1 MNDERRQQETEE
13 ELLAA
18 TWFKLSDVEHIVYR
32 DLNWPA
38 ERDFI
43 IADSY
48 ILLVSDAQE
57 GRLIVSGQFVPL
69 KPGTAY
75 ISKPGQLLELGL
87 QPEDERGVYLLRF
100 QAFRVAQAEAENG
113 SALLPL
119 HALPGEGEAIPL
131 APTAAVQLAKVVY
144 THFQQGHPADRLRS
158 EAGLYELLS
167 LVLHNQAHKSA
178 MALDYAKY
186 VLERNFTEE
195 MTIESLAATAGLS
208 RFHFMRLFKEKFG
221 KGVIEYVT
229 ELRLRKAK
237 SLMRERSNASL
248 REIAYQVGY
257 KNEMYLSNMFK
268 KHMGMAPAA
277 YMKNSKLKVAAYS
290 WVNIGQLLALQV
302 IPYAAPMDQ
311 YWTDDYRNKYAFDV
325 QVPLSHH
332 YDFNRLALEQ
342 AKPDYIIGIDWVP
355 PEEQM
360 RLGSIAPALFLPW
373 QSGWRIQLQEVA
385 AFILKTKEAAK
396 WLHNYDRKAAELKRA
411 LKPRLGDRPVLI
423 VLIHLKQLLVW
434 GRAAATVFYDDL
446 GLKSPD
452 QLPITPWVK
461 KIEPAQLAAYEAGH
475 LILHVAK
482 DAVSE
487 ATWKDLMKL
496 SVWREL
502 PAVRQGNV
510 TTTSGIAGIEAP
522 WNEYSAFGQER
533 LLHHVA
539 AMFEAADAPI

>member
-1 MNDERRQQETEE
+1 MNDECIQQEAEE
-13 ELLAA
+13 DLLAA
-18 TWFKLSDVEHIVYR
+18 TWFKLTDVEHIVYR

-43 IADSY
+43 TADSY

-57 GRLIVSGQFVPL
+57 GRLIVSGQFVQL
-69 KPGTAY
+69 KQGTAF

-87 QPEDERGVYLLRF
+87 QPEDVQGVYLLRF
-100 QAFRVAQAEAENG
+100 QAFRVAQAETGN
-113 SALLPL
+113 SAALQPL
-119 HALPGEGEAIPL
+119 HSLPGEGEAIPL
-131 APTAAVQLAKVVY
+131 APAAAVQLAKVVH
-144 THFQQGHPADRLRS
+144 THFLQGQPADRLRS

-167 LVLHNQAHKSA
+167 LVLQNQAHKTA

-195 MTIESLAATAGLS
+195 ITIESLAATAGLS

-237 SLMRERSNASL
+237 SLMRELPNASL

-268 KHMGMAPAA
+268 KHMGMAPAV
-277 YMKNSKLKVAAYS
+277 YMKNSNLKVAAYS

-311 YWTDDYRNKYAFDV
+311 YWTDYYRNKYAYDV
-325 QVPLSHH
+325 QVSLSHH

-342 AKPDYIIGIDWVP
+342 AKPDYIIGIDWIP
-355 PEEQM
+355 PEEQEK
-360 RLGSIAPALFLPW
+360 LGSIATALFLPW
-373 QSGWRIQLQEVA
+373 QASWRKQLLEVA
-385 AFILKTKEAAK
+385 AFIHKTKESAK
-396 WLHNYDRKAAELKRA
+396 WLHNYDRKAAELKA
-411 LKPRLGDRPVLI
+411 VLKPRLEDRPVLI

-434 GRAAATVFYDDL
+434 GKAAATVFYDDL
-446 GLKSPD
+446 GLKAPD
-452 QLPITPWVK
+452 QLHITPWVK
-461 KIEPAQLAAYEAGH
+461 KIDPAKLADYEAGH
-475 LILHVAK
+475 IILHVAK
-482 DAVSE
+482 DSVSQAAWQAIAKE
-487 ATWKDLMKL
+487 DAWC
-496 SVWREL
+496 EL
-502 PAVRQGNV
+502 PAVRAGNV
-510 TTTSGIAGIEAP
+510 TVTSGIAGIEAP

-533 LLHHVA
+533 LLHHAA
-539 AMFEAADAPI
+539 AMFEAAAAPK